1 MFSNLTQGSLVYVLS
16 TKDDIKYSACPI
28 EMLKPSFSYNF
39 TNGAIVD
46 ITVTFNGQ
54 KKEFSGISANTS
66 VSVADGFVITDTK
79 ENMISQ
85 IENLLQTNREII
97 NNIEKTKKSITS
109 YEDILKKINPV
120 FAKESAMDS
129 AIANLSS
136 RVDSMQSEFGDIKND
151 VKQVLNLLT
160 NKNE

>member
-1 MFSNLTQGSLVYVLS
+1 
-16 TKDDIKYSACPI
+16 
-28 EMLKPSFSYNF
+28 
-39 TNGAIVD
+39 
-46 ITVTFNGQ
+46 
-54 KKEFSGISANTS
+54 
-66 VSVADGFVITDTK
+66 
-79 ENMISQ
+79 MISQ

-136 RVDSMQSEFGDIKND
+136 RVDSM
-151 VKQVLNLLT
+151 
-160 NKNE
+160 